1 MATHNSR
8 AVWHI
13 YIYIYIYTYV
23 HTFML
28 SYIHVIIHINAYIA
42 CMHTYIDIHTYI
54 HTYILS
60 LSLTLQ
66 GGLAM
71 RRRAVMDRRLM
82 DTYHLYGTPHFQ
94 I

>member
-13 YIYIYIYTYV
+13 YIHIYIYTYV

-54 HTYILS
+54 LS
-60 LSLTLQ
+60 LSHTLQ